1 MGRKEGICL
10 SRGFTD
16 SPCLHQIE
24 DILGEEAKELLYT
37 PQTRPGRS
45 LPDTISKLPIE
56 QQKGNIIRILSKC
69 QHSHVSEQAD
79 IVFGT
84 LSTDTILPITRTL
97 PHPTTARSTKHSS
110 QRSPILI
117 VPFRLSAHSRCLRPH
132 TTISSSSQRALVR
145 VAGYVKGSVDEEKRA
160 NIAMN

>member
-45 LPDTISKLPIE
+45 LPDTISVCPVLNKLTSFSALFQPTPSFQSRE
-56 QQKGNIIRILSKC
+56 LSPSN
-69 QHSHVSEQAD
+69 HGSLYQA
-79 IVFGT
+79 
-84 LSTDTILPITRTL
+84 LL
-97 PHPTTARSTKHSS
+97 A
-110 QRSPILI
+110 
-117 VPFRLSAHSRCLRPH
+117 
-132 TTISSSSQRALVR
+132 TISDFDCAISLVCTQSLALVR
-145 VAGYVKGSVDEEKRA
+145 VAGYVKGSVDEKRA

>member
-45 LPDTISKLPIE
+45 LAGYNQNKLTSFSALFQPTPSFKSRELSPSNHCSLYQALATISDFD
-56 QQKGNIIRILSKC
+56 C
-69 QHSHVSEQAD
+69 A
-79 IVFGT
+79 
-84 LSTDTILPITRTL
+84 
-97 PHPTTARSTKHSS
+97 
-110 QRSPILI
+110 
-117 VPFRLSAHSRCLRPH
+117 
-132 TTISSSSQRALVR
+132 ISLRALVR